1 MEQLSEF
8 IINHWILVTAF
19 SAALGLLIA
28 NLMSAA
34 GGVSVQEAVA
44 LINRDNAVVVDIRPA
59 AEFEQGHIIEAINI
73 PQSELD
79 DGLKKLRKHESQP
92 ILVCCST
99 GTSSGA
105 AVRTLRTTGFDG
117 AKSIKGGISS
127 WRQENLPLTN

>member
-79 DGLKKLRKHESQP
+79 DGLNKLRKHESQP
-92 ILVCCST
+92 ILVCCGT

-105 AVRTLRTTGFDG
+105 AVRTLRTAGFDG